1 MDNVKIR
8 QVDKL
13 NINGYNQNIV
23 ILMIL
28 YQYNYLKHNIQH
40 VDIVEKVNIKM
51 NKEIV
56 NIVKMGIINLQII
69 MNLIKIVTY
78 NVNNVKMGIIQLNNQ
93 NLMILKIFHKDLV
106 NIVILYLVQIQE
118 MLVIKYMVGELK
130 I

>member
-56 NIVKMGIINLQII
+56 NIVKMGIINL
-69 MNLIKIVTY
+69 
-78 NVNNVKMGIIQLNNQ
+78 
-93 NLMILKIFHKDLV
+93 
-106 NIVILYLVQIQE
+106 
-118 MLVIKYMVGELK
+118 
-130 I
+130 